1 MVLQLSESGQEQVQ
15 ACVPSPNDLREGT
28 EPGVQTNLSIPPA
41 RSFTC
46 TQQSKETTVLKILP
60 GSGARYHRLFSL
72 SLLKPWSFNVVQL
85 FLLEGL

>member
-15 ACVPSPNDLREGT
+15 ACVPSEGT